1 MYHKEENSVLFSLS
15 HLQTLATASGLGG
28 TSPNIPGDAT
38 KMLDIRRLSPALG
51 SHNVAAVSPTLLM
64 GPRQA
69 VNVRNW
75 IIPLCIGFGTLII
88 CITILSLALV
98 YNEPEGEQ
106 VRLASVATVDQPL
119 TAEPAKPLPVPVVV
133 QPLKKEALAPQVAP
147 KTAEKP
153 LRSVN
158 DLIVKK
164 RTSAPA
170 KAHQRASKKKIR
182 AYRKWKKRRAALRKR
197 RRARRKRA
205 KAAKRRRKKRTRLAR
220 AKLARRDRTTRS
232 TKRRGP
238 SKHSELDDL
247 LTGL

>member
-28 TSPNIPGDAT
+28 SSPNAPGDAT
-38 KMLDIRRLSPALG
+38 KMIDIRRLSPALD
-51 SHNVAAVSPTLLM
+51 SNNVATVSPTLLM
-64 GPRQA
+64 GSSQT

-88 CITILSLALV
+88 CIAILSLALI
-98 YNEPEGEQ
+98 YNEPEGGQ
-106 VRLASVATVDQPL
+106 VRLASVAAVDEPL
-119 TAEPAKPLPVPVVV
+119 TAEPVKPSPVVS
-133 QPLKKEALAPQVAP
+133 QLQKKEALASQAAP
-147 KTAEKP
+147 KTAKKP

-164 RTSAPA
+164 RTSSPA

-182 AYRKWKKRRAALRKR
+182 AYRKWKKRRAARLKR